1 MPVDPKPSI
10 VGPLLLALPAV
21 AATVVALAGA
31 VVLRDHPVA
40 TALLAA
46 CVLVL
51 LGVLG
56 LSRVFGA
63 GSIGV
68 AAWVWAG
75 LVWFGLP
82 LFTGSSVQDAW
93 VTAAEVARGEAV
105 LAAMGTTEEI
115 TLAPPH
121 AAVAV
126 ATQSEEEEE
135 PPDAEVEIQ
144 DRIVL
149 PYEGDGRRMR
159 VPVQLVGPQGTQDV
173 HFLFDTGATFT
184 TLDRATLRSLGLGS
198 QDGPELTLNTAN
210 GEVTTS
216 LALLETLR
224 LEGQD
229 VDGVSVAIC
238 DDCSG
243 SGYVGLLG
251 LNVTGRFR
259 TAIEHDAREVVLTPL
274 PVDDNTVD
282 ISLWLDLSGRART
295 YVGVKTE
302 VEVTARNLSSRPIT
316 EATASVRCQTGEVA
330 VQLDDIPPGGEAS
343 SRIDLPSS
351 HDCESF
357 QLQLLS
363 ARW

>member
-1 MPVDPKPSI
+1 MPADPKPSI

-93 VTAAEVARGEAV
+93 MTAAEVARGEAV
-105 LAAMGTTEEI
+105 LAAIGTTEEI

-135 PPDAEVEIQ
+135 PPDPEVEIQ

-159 VPVQLVGPQGTQDV
+159 VPVQLVGPQGAQDV
-173 HFLFDTGATFT
+173 HFLFDTGGD
-184 TLDRATLRSLGLGS
+184 LHH
-198 QDGPELTLNTAN
+198 P
-210 GEVTTS
+210 
-216 LALLETLR
+216 
-224 LEGQD
+224 
-229 VDGVSVAIC
+229 
-238 DDCSG
+238 G
-243 SGYVGLLG
+243 SGDP
-251 LNVTGRFR
+251 
-259 TAIEHDAREVVLTPL
+259 AEPWARL
-274 PVDDNTVD
+274 PG
-282 ISLWLDLSGRART
+282 WA
-295 YVGVKTE
+295 
-302 VEVTARNLSSRPIT
+302 
-316 EATASVRCQTGEVA
+316 
-330 VQLDDIPPGGEAS
+330 
-343 SRIDLPSS
+343 
-351 HDCESF
+351 
-357 QLQLLS
+357 
-363 ARW
+363 